1 MRVRRV
7 ALPPPDWGRLGS
19 GDWGAV
25 EDATQLPN
33 PTDPNPLFPTS
44 LFLYLPSLLP
54 LPSPDAPPPPRRHQ
68 NKGKNTRLCT
78 LQRKRRADLPRL
90 LFAVVYKRRRGTSV
104 PCLAGPARYPPTESP
119 PESGSAAFVVFF
131 FEADLRGMESAGGD
145 VEASPFLR
153 QVSLG
158 VMVPFSGVRASGIG
172 NSIVLF
178 FAALSYGITS
188 MAMVFINKAIL
199 MQYAYSMTLLT
210 LQQVATALLIHFGR
224 VFGYTK
230 SKEVNLSTA
239 KKLLPVSIFYN
250 ANVAFALAS
259 LKGVN
264 IPMYIALKR
273 LTPLAVLVAG
283 FFSGKGRPSTQV
295 SLSVIFVAL
304 GVIIAALGDFS
315 FDFFGYSMAL
325 TSVFFQTMY
334 LVLVEKS
341 GAEDGLS
348 SVELMFYNSL
358 LSIPFLIFLIIAT
371 GEFPHSLYLL
381 FEKVCIFSN
390 SSATLPFLCWEFC
403 NSTPFT
409 TLLLPHFCNENDELK
424 SAGPEFGST
433 KLKFDISHGCGE
445 DGKDAL
451 TTTIVGVLKGVG
463 STTLGF
469 VLLGGV
475 QVHALNVTGLV
486 INTAGGLW
494 YSYAKYR
501 QKKVKQWKVPSDAES
516 RDK

>member
-1 MRVRRV
+1 
-7 ALPPPDWGRLGS
+7 
-19 GDWGAV
+19 
-25 EDATQLPN
+25 
-33 PTDPNPLFPTS
+33 
-44 LFLYLPSLLP
+44 
-54 LPSPDAPPPPRRHQ
+54 
-68 NKGKNTRLCT
+68 
-78 LQRKRRADLPRL
+78 
-90 LFAVVYKRRRGTSV
+90 
-104 PCLAGPARYPPTESP
+104 
-119 PESGSAAFVVFF
+119 
-131 FEADLRGMESAGGD
+131 MEPAGGE
-145 VEASPFLR
+145 VEASPFL
-153 QVSLG
+153 S
-158 VMVPFSGVRASGIG
+158 
-172 NSIVLF
+172 F
-178 FAALSYGITS
+178 FAALSYGIAS

-210 LQQVATALLIHFGR
+210 LQQLATGLLIHSSH
-224 VFGYTK
+224 VLGYTK
-230 SKEVNLSTA
+230 SKGVNMTTA

-283 FFSGKGRPSTQV
+283 YFSGKGKPSTQV
-295 SLSVIFVAL
+295 SLSVVFVAI

-341 GAEDGLS
+341 GVEDGLS
-348 SVELMFYNSL
+348 SVELMFYNSI
-358 LSIPFLIFLIIAT
+358 LSLPFLLFLIIAT
-371 GEFPHSLYLL
+371 GEFPHSLSLL
-381 FEKVCIFSN
+381 YEKAN
-390 SSATLPFLCWEFC
+390 SLTFLVILILSLVMGIVLNYTMFLCTIV
-403 NSTPFT
+403 NS
-409 TLLLPHFCNENDELK
+409 
-424 SAGPEFGST
+424 
-433 KLKFDISHGCGE
+433 
-445 DGKDAL
+445 AL

-469 VLLGGV
+469 ILLGGV

-494 YSYAKYR
+494 YSYAKYQ
-501 QKKVKQWKVPSDAES
+501 QKKAKQWKVPLDAES